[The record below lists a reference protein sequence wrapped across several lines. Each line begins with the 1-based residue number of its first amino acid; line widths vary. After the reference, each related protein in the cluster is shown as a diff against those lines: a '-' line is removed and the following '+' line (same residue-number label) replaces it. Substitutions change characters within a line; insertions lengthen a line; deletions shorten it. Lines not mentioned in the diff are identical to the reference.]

1 MPGRLSG
8 PTSFCDES
16 GVRPASAAA
25 RERTVDRV
33 VGAAARLAVMIVVAA
48 VTAFLF
54 IFFVFPLATILWR
67 GRSLDSLAEV
77 FGSSSTWK
85 ILWFTLW
92 QAAASTALTVVLALP
107 VAHAIARYR
116 FRGRGLLRAV
126 VTVPFV
132 LPTVVVATAFL
143 SVSDRLRLE
152 DDPVRL
158 PGTAWAILVA
168 HAFFNI
174 AVIVRSVGGYWSQLD
189 NSPEAA
195 ARTLGAGGIRTFLL
209 VTAPRLR
216 PALVSSSAIVF
227 LFSFTS
233 FGVVLLLGGLRRV
246 TIETE
251 IWRHATQRTDF
262 STAAALGLLQLA
274 VVVTMLVVNS
284 RHQRRLAVVERTRA
298 PVEMERR
305 VASRH
310 DRLLLGAA
318 LAVVGVLVLV
328 PLGVLVERSLATSGG
343 HGFTYY
349 RALGDQDARVPLLPV
364 SGWTAVRN
372 SLTWALLAAGIATIV
387 GTVAGLMA
395 GSRHRRLARSTDI
408 AFLLPLGTSAVLV
421 GFGMLIAL
429 DEPPLD
435 IRTRWW
441 IVPVAQ
447 ALIGVPF
454 VMRTVSTAVRS
465 IDPALREAAATM
477 GASPGRVWREVDMP
491 IASRAVVIGAVF
503 AFTIAVG
510 EFGAT
515 AFLARPQR
523 PTVPTAI
530 FRLLG
535 RPGDLAFGQAMALS
549 VILMIITASAVLV
562 IERMRVV
569 VAGEL

>member
-1 MPGRLSG
+1 MTTSASMLRRVATAVLVAGVLS
-8 PTSFCDES
+8 
-16 GVRPASAAA
+16 
-25 RERTVDRV
+25 
-33 VGAAARLAVMIVVAA
+33 
-48 VTAFLF
+48 FLLV
-54 IFFVFPLATILWR
+54 FFLFPLASILWR
-67 GRSLDSLAEV
+67 GRSPEV
-77 FGSSSTWK
+77 LGDVLTSSATWK
-85 ILWFTLW
+85 VLWFTFW
-92 QAAASTALTVVLALP
+92 QAAVSTVLTVTLALP
-107 VAHAIARYR
+107 IAHAVARYR
-116 FRGRGLLRAV
+116 FRGRALLRAV

-143 SVSDRLRLE
+143 SLSDRLHLD

-168 HAFFNI
+168 HAFFNV
-174 AVIVRSVGGYWSQLD
+174 AVVVRSVGGYWSQLD
-189 NSPEAA
+189 GSPEAA
-195 ARTLGAGGIRTFLL
+195 ARTLGAGRIRTFAL

-251 IWRHATQRTDF
+251 IWRYATQRTDF
-262 STAAALGLLQLA
+262 STAAALGLVQLA
-274 VVVTMLVVNS
+274 VVVTMLAING
-284 RHQRRLAVVERTRA
+284 RQQRRLALVERTRA
-298 PVEMERR
+298 PVEVERPVSTARDR
-305 VASRH
+305 VAVGS
-310 DRLLLGAA
+310 A
-318 LAVVGVLVLV
+318 LALVAVLVVL
-328 PLGVLVERSLATSGG
+328 PLAILVERSLATGGG
-343 HGFTYY
+343 HGFGYY
-349 RALGDQDARVPLLPV
+349 RALGSQDGRVPLLPV
-364 SGWTAVRN
+364 SGWTAVAN
-372 SLTWALLAAGIATIV
+372 SVSWALLAMVVATVV

-395 GSRHRRLARSTDI
+395 TSARYPRLGRITDM

-429 DEPPLD
+429 DDPPLD

-441 IVPVAQ
+441 IVPLAQ

-454 VMRTVSTAVRS
+454 VMRTVSTSVRS
-465 IDPALREAAATM
+465 IDPHLREAAATM
-477 GASPGRVWREVDMP
+477 GASPWRVWAEVDLP
-491 IASRAVVIGAVF
+491 IASRATAVGAVF
-503 AFTIAVG
+503 AFTIAIG

-530 FRLLG
+530 FRLLS

-549 VILMIITASAVLV
+549 VILMVITTAAVLV
-562 IERMRVV
+562 IERTRVA